1 MTPQNAPDGEA
12 GEPVTRRALTLSGWV
27 QGVGLR
33 WRAQTAANAL
43 GATGWVR
50 NNFDGSV
57 SMELQ
62 GREADID
69 ALLIS
74 VERGTYVRIEALTAK
89 TVPVVE
95 NERVFSVL
103 DDGEGYV
110 GC

>member
-12 GEPVTRRALTLSGWV
+12 GEPVIRRALTLSGWV

-62 GREADID
+62 GTESQID
-69 ALLIS
+69 GVLLAI
-74 VERGTYVRIEALTAK
+74 ERGTYVRIEDLRVK
-89 TVPVVE
+89 TLPT
-95 NERVFSVL
+95 L
-103 DDGEGYV
+103 DGETGFHV
-110 GC
+110 RD